1 MAVEL
6 EQGQWGTVG
15 SRDVGG
21 RGREG
26 WEDGVMWQ
34 VLDPSRGLGMTGD
47 EGEGDRFLPPQ
58 ERRREGTGMTGRGS
72 G

>member
-34 VLDPSRGLGMTGD
+34 VLDPYWVLWMTGK
-47 EGEGDRFLPPQ
+47 EG
-58 ERRREGTGMTGRGS
+58 REGMGSCLRRNDGGRGRE
-72 G
+72 